1 MKKCPFCAED
11 IQDAAIKCRYC
22 GSLLGP
28 VPPGGIPS
36 DIPSDVP
43 ASSPPAFSG
52 GTPEPEAPS
61 AGIPLAL
68 WLVIGLALIAVGVVL
83 ALRTGT
89 SPSPAV
95 TEAPVATEAASMAPG
110 QATSGDYQFLA
121 IPWGLGRADVR
132 ARLEARGFTYLETD
146 EEGDDHFEGRV
157 DGRNAGLA
165 AMYAGDALTKFIV
178 VMLAADSDGGLLDQ
192 FTRGI
197 AGAYG
202 TPAEQRGA
210 ATIWPE
216 RSGTLVWITTSDE
229 RRVTVHYEAA
239 GWPEESRR
247 RKEGRTN
254 GD

>member
-22 GSLLGP
+22 GSVLGP
-28 VPPGGIPS
+28 VPPGGMLPEI
-36 DIPSDVP
+36 P
-43 ASSPPAFSG
+43 ASSLPPVPG
-52 GTPEPEAPS
+52 VTPDPEAP
-61 AGIPLAL
+61 ATGIPIGL
-68 WLVIGLALIAVGVVL
+68 WLLIGLALIAVGVVL

-89 SPSPAV
+89 APPPAA
-95 TEAPVATEAASMAPG
+95 TQAPVATEAASMAPG
-110 QATSGDYQFLA
+110 AVTSGDYQFLD

-132 ARLEARGFTYLETD
+132 ARLEARGFAYLETD

-165 AMYAGDALTKFIV
+165 AMYAGDALTKFII
-178 VMLAADSDGGLLDQ
+178 VMLAADPDGGLLEQ

-202 TPAEQRGA
+202 PPAERRGA
-210 ATIWPE
+210 ATIWAE

-229 RRVTVHYEAA
+229 GRVTVHYEAA
-239 GWPEESRR
+239 GWPEESRK